1 MKGRLNH
8 ISSFL
13 LILFLFF
20 SCQKKFLCPDC
31 VDNKPPVANAGPDQ
45 TIILPKDSTF
55 LDGSNSSDAD
65 GKIIAYK
72 WSLLSGP
79 FTGNIVSPA
88 NSRTLVKGLIT
99 GVYQFELMVTD
110 DKGASGKDTLMITV
124 SNGSGSNQ
132 PPVANAGPDQT
143 ITLPRDSVLLNGNLS
158 MDPDGT
164 IISYLWTKISGP
176 VSGGFTSPGTVQ
188 NWARF
193 LSPGIYVFQ
202 LAVTDNGG
210 LTGKDTV
217 QITVNAASGNQP
229 PVANAGPDAT
239 VNFDFQDCVTPVTAT
254 LNGNA
259 SFDPDGSIVAW
270 SWTRLNQEPALIA
283 SPSSAVTQV
292 SNLLGARYIFRL
304 EVTDNNGLTDDDTV
318 VINVNGINRQE
329 TPAQLIPVGT
339 LSKTRYGI
347 TMAAA
352 GDKILF
358 AGGSENSGSITIPST
373 RVDIYNTTTN
383 TWSTAELSRARYE
396 MSTVTA
402 GNKIFFAGGLD
413 GSPNSIASVDI
424 YDVVTNTWSTAQLSQ
439 GRAGLAAASVGN
451 KVMFAGGYYYMN
463 AFGDLIFTN
472 TVDIYDMVLN
482 AWSTAALS
490 MPRGLL
496 TATTAGNKVYFAGGV
511 TLSNPNDYTS
521 TDQIDIYDGVS
532 GAWTVSN
539 LIEGKGNHA
548 AISVNNKI
556 YWAGGAV
563 NTTSGTFSYVSRQVE
578 IKDVNTN
585 TSSIACL
592 FQPNS
597 NFQGVLKNNKIVFF
611 RGSWGTQLNKFDIY
625 DIGTNTWSIG
635 VFSTSVGG
643 SIVSAGNVIYVAGAY
658 VNDVLSNQV
667 WRLEF

>member
-1 MKGRLNH
+1 MLSILKYPV
-8 ISSFL
+8 FL
-13 LILFLFF
+13 FIAGLPFF

-31 VDNKPPVANAGPDQ
+31 IDNKPPVANAGPDQ

-55 LDGSNSSDAD
+55 LDGSNSSDTD

-72 WSLLSGP
+72 WSLLSGS
-79 FTGNIVSPA
+79 FTGNIVSPI

-99 GVYQFELMVTD
+99 GIYRFELMVTD
-110 DKGASGKDTLMITV
+110 DKGAIDRDTMMVTV
-124 SNGSGSNQ
+124 SNGSGTNQ

-143 ITLPRDSVLLNGNLS
+143 ITLPRDSVLLNGSLS

-176 VSGGFTSPGTVQ
+176 VSGGFTSPATVQ

-193 LSPGIYVFQ
+193 LSPGTYVFQ
-202 LAVTDNGG
+202 LTVTDNGG

-217 QITVNAASGNQP
+217 QIIVNTSGVNLP
-229 PVANAGPDAT
+229 PVAVAGPDAT
-239 VNFDFQDCVTPVTAT
+239 LNFDFQNCVTPVTAT

-259 SFDPDGSIVAW
+259 SFDPDGTIVTW
-270 SWTRLNQEPALIA
+270 NWTRLNQEPAVITSPA
-283 SPSSAVTQV
+283 SPVTQV
-292 SNLLGARYIFRL
+292 SNLLGARYLFRL

-329 TPAQLIPVGT
+329 IPAQLIPVGT

-347 TMAAA
+347 TLAAA
-352 GDKILF
+352 GDKVLF
-358 AGGSENSGSITIPST
+358 AGGSEYSGSITIPST

-383 TWSTAELSRARYE
+383 TWSTAELSRARSE
-396 MSTVTA
+396 MSAVVA

-413 GSPNSIASVDI
+413 GSPNSISTVDI
-424 YDVVTNTWSTAQLSQ
+424 YDVLTNTWSTAQLSQ

-463 AFGDLIFTN
+463 AYGDLIFTN

-482 AWSTAALS
+482 VWSTATLS
-490 MPRGLL
+490 VPRGLL

-532 GAWTVSN
+532 GAWSVSN

-563 NTTSGTFSYVSRQVE
+563 NTVSGTFSYVSRQVE

-625 DIGTNTWSIG
+625 DISTNTWSIG

-643 SIVSAGNVIYVAGAY
+643 SIVSSGNVVYVAGAY
-658 VNDVLSNQV
+658 VNDVLTNQV